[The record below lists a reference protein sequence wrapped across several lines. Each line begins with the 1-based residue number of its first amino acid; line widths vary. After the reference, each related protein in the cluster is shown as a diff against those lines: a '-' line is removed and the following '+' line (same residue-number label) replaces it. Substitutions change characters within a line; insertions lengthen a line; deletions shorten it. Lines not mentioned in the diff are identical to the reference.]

1 MCPAV
6 TTVTLA
12 RVGCG
17 SMAHATA
24 AVAALGRSG
33 LSPRTVIARLRA
45 VALAWSASG
54 SVPVTAPTPVGNGP
68 TDSERDRREPGWSDG
83 RAAQASSRSHRPAP
97 WHYGQDAGPY
107 RAGDQTAGTGTR
119 SRSRRCCRGGGEM
132 TVPMHLDEASIEAV
146 ASRVVEM
153 LRSQSVDTDREL
165 VDVAEAARRFGVSRD
180 WVYGNAD
187 QLGAIRLGDGPK
199 ARLRFD
205 VQEVEQRLAKSKRV
219 ERPSASTRPVRYRR
233 RKTRESVELLPIR

>member
-1 MCPAV
+1 
-6 TTVTLA
+6 
-12 RVGCG
+12 
-17 SMAHATA
+17 
-24 AVAALGRSG
+24 
-33 LSPRTVIARLRA
+33 
-45 VALAWSASG
+45 
-54 SVPVTAPTPVGNGP
+54 
-68 TDSERDRREPGWSDG
+68 
-83 RAAQASSRSHRPAP
+83 
-97 WHYGQDAGPY
+97 
-107 RAGDQTAGTGTR
+107 
-119 SRSRRCCRGGGEM
+119 M

-219 ERPSASTRPVRYRR
+219 ESPSASTRPVRSRR
-233 RKTRESVELLPIR
+233 RKTRESVELLPIRGGST